1 MRSDVA
7 AESRKISPQARK
19 VLVAAGIGHFIEW
32 YDVGI
37 YGLLATFLAANFFV
51 SGDPTT
57 ALLATFAVSAV
68 GFVLRPL
75 GGLFFGPLG
84 DRIGRQRTLAI
95 VVLLTSGSTFAMGV
109 LPTYDS
115 VGILAPVLLVIARMV
130 QGFGAGGETS
140 NAVALLFE
148 YSPRTRRGFM
158 TSWMD
163 GIGFVATVAGSALAL
178 ALITVLGDDAMTGWG
193 WRIPFLIALP
203 LGLVGLYIRM
213 KLEDSPEFR
222 ELEAAGEVAESPTKE
237 AFRTGYKAM
246 LVLCGVLL
254 LKAIAHWALVS
265 FLPSFLSGDLGFST
279 SQAFAITTVTIGA
292 TAIAVPIMGA
302 VSDRIGRKPML
313 VAGSAGFV
321 VLSWPAF
328 YLMSV
333 GNVVLAIVAML
344 ILGLLIAVFDGAL
357 SAMMAE
363 QFPARI
369 RSGAMAIPYN
379 LVVAAFGGTVPYVAT
394 WLVSTTGSKL
404 SPAFY
409 VMLLSAVTLGVAITS
424 IRETAPGRASSAP
437 GADRL
442 PATAHRGADTTSNG
456 IS

>member
-1 MRSDVA
+1 MHSDA
-7 AESRKISPQARK
+7 RDESQRISLQARK

-32 YDVGI
+32 YDVGT
-37 YGLLATFLAANFFV
+37 YGLLASFLAANFFV
-51 SGDPTT
+51 SDNPTA
-57 ALLATFAVSAV
+57 ALLATFAVSAI

-115 VGILAPVLLVIARMV
+115 VGVLAPVLLVIARMV

-140 NAVALLFE
+140 NAVTLLFE

-163 GIGFVATVAGSALAL
+163 GIGFVAAVVGSGLSL
-178 ALITVLGDDAMTGWG
+178 ALITMLGSDAMTDWG

-203 LGLVGLYIRM
+203 LGVVGLYIRM
-213 KLEDSPEFR
+213 QLEDSPEFR
-222 ELEAAGEVAESPTKE
+222 EMAAAGDVAQSPTKE
-237 AFRTGYKAM
+237 AFRTGSKAM
-246 LVLCGVLL
+246 LVLCGILL

-265 FLPSFLSGDLGFST
+265 FLPNFLSGDLGFSST
-279 SQAFAITTVTIGA
+279 QAFATTTVAVGI
-292 TAIAVPIMGA
+292 TAVAVPIMGA
-302 VSDRIGRKPML
+302 VSDRVGRKPML
-313 VAGSAGFV
+313 IAGSAGFV
-321 VLSWPAF
+321 VLTWPAF
-328 YLMSV
+328 YLLSLGSMAM
-333 GNVVLAIVAML
+333 AIVAML

-357 SAMMAE
+357 SAAMAE

-379 LVVAAFGGTVPYVAT
+379 LVVSAFGGTVPYVAT
-394 WLVSTTGSKL
+394 WLVASTGNKL
-404 SPAFY
+404 APAFY
-409 VMLLSAVTLGVAITS
+409 VMLLSAVTLVVAITS
-424 IRETAPGRASSAP
+424 IRETAPRRGGSAP
-437 GADRL
+437 EAASEPSSLQRT
-442 PATAHRGADTTSNG
+442 PNG
-456 IS
+456 TL

>member
-1 MRSDVA
+1 MHNKDD
-7 AESRKISPQARK
+7 AEDQRISPQARK

-32 YDVGI
+32 YDVGT

-51 SGDPTT
+51 SDNPTA

-84 DRIGRQRTLAI
+84 DRIGRQRTLVI

-115 VGILAPVLLVIARMV
+115 VGVLAPVLLVIARML

-148 YSPRTRRGFM
+148 HSPRTRRGYM

-163 GIGFVATVAGSALAL
+163 GIGFVASVVGSALAL
-178 ALITVLGDDAMTGWG
+178 VLINVLGDGAMTDWG
-193 WRIPFLIALP
+193 WRIPFLLALP
-203 LGLVGLYIRM
+203 LGLVGLYLR
-213 KLEDSPEFR
+213 LQLTDSPEFR
-222 ELEAAGEVAESPTKE
+222 EMEAVGEVAQSPTKE
-237 AFRTGYKAM
+237 AFRTGYKPM
-246 LVLCGVLL
+246 LILCGVLL
-254 LKAIAHWALVS
+254 LKAIGHWALVS

-279 SQAFAITTVTIGA
+279 SDAFTTTTVAIGV
-292 TAIAVPIMGA
+292 TALAVPVMGA
-302 VSDRIGRKPML
+302 LSDRVGRKPML
-313 VAGSAGFV
+313 IAGSAGIV
-321 VLSWPAF
+321 VVSWPAF
-328 YLMSV
+328 YLMSL
-333 GNVVLAIVAML
+333 GNIAAAIAAML
-344 ILGLLIAVFDGAL
+344 LLGLMIAVFDGAL

-379 LVVAAFGGTVPYVAT
+379 LVVSAFGGTVPYVAT
-394 WLVSTTGSKL
+394 WLVSSTGSKL
-404 SPAFY
+404 APSFY
-409 VMLLSAVTLGVAITS
+409 VMLLAAVTLGFVVAA
-424 IRETAPGRASSAP
+424 IRETAPRRTQVAP
-437 GADRL
+437 AQHAEPIRQ
-442 PATAHRGADTTSNG
+442 P
-456 IS
+456 

>member
-1 MRSDVA
+1 MHSH
-7 AESRKISPQARK
+7 AEADSRKISPQARK

-32 YDVGI
+32 YDVGV

-51 SGDPTT
+51 SGNPTA
-57 ALLATFAVSAV
+57 ALLATFAVSAI

-115 VGILAPVLLVIARMV
+115 VGVLAPVLLVLARMV

-148 YSPRTRRGFM
+148 HSPRTRRGFM

-163 GIGFVATVAGSALAL
+163 GIGFIASVVGSALAL
-178 ALITVLGDDAMTGWG
+178 LLLNVLGNDAMNDWG
-193 WRIPFLIALP
+193 WRIPFLLALP

-213 KLEDSPEFR
+213 QLEDSPEFQ
-222 ELEAAGEVAESPTKE
+222 ELEAAGDIAKSPTRE

-265 FLPSFLSGDLGFST
+265 FLPSFLSGDLGFSST
-279 SQAFAITTVTIGA
+279 ESFTTTTVAIGV
-292 TAIAVPIMGA
+292 TAIAVPCMGA
-302 VSDRIGRKPML
+302 LSDRVGRKPML
-313 VAGSAGFV
+313 IAGSAGFV
-321 VLSWPAF
+321 VFSWPAF
-328 YLMSV
+328 YLMSR
-333 GNVVLAIVAML
+333 GSLALAITAML
-344 ILGLLIAVFDGAL
+344 LLGLLVAVFDGAL

-379 LVVAAFGGTVPYVAT
+379 LVVSAFGGSVPYVAT
-394 WLVSTTGSKL
+394 WLVASTGSRL
-404 SPAFY
+404 APAFY
-409 VMLLSAVTLGVAITS
+409 VMLLSAVTLVCVITA
-424 IRETAPGRASSAP
+424 IRETAPR
-437 GADRL
+437 RI
-442 PATAHRGADTTSNG
+442 PAEPEQTRDAEPVRQP
-456 IS
+456 

>member
-1 MRSDVA
+1 MNSHA
-7 AESRKISPQARK
+7 EAESQKITPQARK
-19 VLVAAGIGHFIEW
+19 VLVAAGVGHFIEW
-32 YDVGI
+32 YDVGV
-37 YGLLATFLAANFFV
+37 YGLLATFLASNFFV
-51 SGDPTT
+51 SGNPTA
-57 ALLATFAVSAV
+57 ALLSTFAVSAI

-115 VGILAPVLLVIARMV
+115 VGILAPVLLVLVRMV

-148 YSPRTRRGFM
+148 HSPRTRRGFM

-163 GIGFVATVAGSALAL
+163 GIGFMASVVGSALAL
-178 ALITVLGDDAMTGWG
+178 ALINVLGNDAMTGWG
-193 WRIPFLIALP
+193 WRIPFLLALP
-203 LGLVGLYIRM
+203 LGAVGLYIRV

-222 ELEAAGEVAESPTKE
+222 ELEASGGVAESPTKE
-237 AFRTGYKAM
+237 AFRTGSKAM

-279 SQAFAITTVTIGA
+279 SQAFTTTTVAIGV
-292 TAIAVPIMGA
+292 TAIAVPVMGA
-302 VSDRIGRKPML
+302 LSDRVGRKPML
-313 VAGSAGFV
+313 IAGSAGFV
-321 VLSWPAF
+321 VLTWPAF
-328 YLMSV
+328 YLMSLGSV
-333 GNVVLAIVAML
+333 ANAIIAMTV
-344 ILGLLIAVFDGAL
+344 LGLLIAVFDGAL

-379 LVVAAFGGTVPYVAT
+379 LVVSAFGGSVPYVAT
-394 WLVSTTGSKL
+394 WLVASTGSKL
-404 SPAFY
+404 APSFY
-409 VMLLSAVTLGVAITS
+409 VMLLSAVTLTFAVTS
-424 IRETAPGRASSAP
+424 IRETAPRRDRVAP
-437 GADRL
+437 EKEAE
-442 PATAHRGADTTSNG
+442 PAPQPQS
-456 IS
+456 

>member
-1 MRSDVA
+1 MHSPTEADDQ
-7 AESRKISPQARK
+7 KISPQARK

-32 YDVGI
+32 YDVGT

-51 SGDPTT
+51 SGNPTA
-57 ALLATFAVSAV
+57 ALLATFAVSAI

-115 VGILAPVLLVIARMV
+115 VGVLAPVLLVIARMV

-148 YSPRTRRGFM
+148 HSPRTRRGFM
-158 TSWMD
+158 TSSMD
-163 GIGFVATVAGSALAL
+163 GIGFIASVVGSGIAL
-178 ALITVLGDDAMTGWG
+178 ALITVLGNGAMTDWG
-193 WRIPFLIALP
+193 WRIPFLLALP
-203 LGLVGLYIRM
+203 LGLVGLYIRLQ
-213 KLEDSPEFR
+213 LEDSPEFQ
-222 ELEAAGEVAESPTKE
+222 ELEATGGVAESPTKE
-237 AFRTGYKAM
+237 AFRTGSRAM
-246 LVLCGVLL
+246 LVLCGILL

-279 SQAFAITTVTIGA
+279 SEAFTTTTVAIGV
-292 TAIAVPIMGA
+292 TAIAVPVMGA
-302 VSDRIGRKPML
+302 LSDRVGRKPML
-313 VAGSAGFV
+313 IAGSAGFV
-321 VLSWPAF
+321 VLTWPAF
-328 YLMSV
+328 YLMSL
-333 GNVVLAIVAML
+333 GSVVMAILAML

-379 LVVAAFGGTVPYVAT
+379 LVVSAFGGTVPYVAT
-394 WLVSTTGSKL
+394 WLVATTGNRLAPS
-404 SPAFY
+404 FY
-409 VMLLSAVTLGVAITS
+409 VMLLAAVTLGFAITS
-424 IRETAPGRASSAP
+424 IRETAPRRTAV
-437 GADRL
+437 
-442 PATAHRGADTTSNG
+442 ATDQDAVPTPQP
-456 IS
+456 

>member
-1 MRSDVA
+1 MH
-7 AESRKISPQARK
+7 SRTEADDQKISPQARK

-32 YDVGI
+32 YDVGT

-57 ALLATFAVSAV
+57 ALLATFAVSAI

-115 VGILAPVLLVIARMV
+115 VGVLAPVLLVAARMV

-148 YSPRTRRGFM
+148 HSPRTRRGFM
-158 TSWMD
+158 TSSMD
-163 GIGFVATVAGSALAL
+163 GIGFIASVVGSGLAL
-178 ALITVLGDDAMTGWG
+178 ALITVLGDGAMTGWG
-193 WRIPFLIALP
+193 WRIPFLLALP
-203 LGLVGLYIRM
+203 LGLVGLYIRLQ
-213 KLEDSPEFR
+213 LEDSPEFQ
-222 ELEAAGEVAESPTKE
+222 ELEATGGVAESPTKE
-237 AFRTGYKAM
+237 AFRTGSKAM
-246 LVLCGVLL
+246 LVLCGILL

-279 SQAFAITTVTIGA
+279 TEAFTTTTVAIGV
-292 TAIAVPIMGA
+292 TAIAVPVMGA
-302 VSDRIGRKPML
+302 LSDRLGRKPML
-313 VAGSAGFV
+313 IAGSAGFV
-321 VLSWPAF
+321 LLTWPAF
-328 YLMSV
+328 YLMSL
-333 GNVVLAIVAML
+333 GSVVLAVSAML

-379 LVVAAFGGTVPYVAT
+379 LVVSAFGGTVPYVAT
-394 WLVSTTGSKL
+394 WLVATTGNQLAPS
-404 SPAFY
+404 FY
-409 VMLLSAVTLGVAITS
+409 VMLLAAVTLSFAITS
-424 IRETAPGRASSAP
+424 IRETAPRRTAAAP
-437 GADRL
+437 DRD
-442 PATAHRGADTTSNG
+442 PVPTRQP
-456 IS
+456 

>member
-1 MRSDVA
+1 MHSHTEADDQ
-7 AESRKISPQARK
+7 KISPQARK

-32 YDVGI
+32 YDVGT

-51 SGDPTT
+51 SGNPTT
-57 ALLATFAVSAV
+57 ALLATFAVSAI

-115 VGILAPVLLVIARMV
+115 VGILAPVLLVVARMV

-148 YSPRTRRGFM
+148 HSPRTRRGFM
-158 TSWMD
+158 TSSMD
-163 GIGFVATVAGSALAL
+163 GIGFIASVVGSGIAL
-178 ALITVLGDDAMTGWG
+178 ALITVLGNGAMTDWG
-193 WRIPFLIALP
+193 WRIPFLLALP
-203 LGLVGLYIRM
+203 LGLVGLYIRLQ
-213 KLEDSPEFR
+213 LEDSPEFQ
-222 ELEAAGEVAESPTKE
+222 ELEATGGVAESPTKE
-237 AFRTGYKAM
+237 AFRTGSKAM

-279 SQAFAITTVTIGA
+279 TEAFTTTTVAIGV
-292 TAIAVPIMGA
+292 TAVAVPVMGA
-302 VSDRIGRKPML
+302 LSDRLGRKPML
-313 VAGSAGFV
+313 IAGSAGFV
-321 VLSWPAF
+321 LLTWPAF
-328 YLMSV
+328 YLMSLGSV
-333 GNVVLAIVAML
+333 ALAIFAML

-379 LVVAAFGGTVPYVAT
+379 LVVSAFGGTVPYVAT
-394 WLVSTTGSKL
+394 WLVATTGNQLAPS
-404 SPAFY
+404 FY
-409 VMLLSAVTLGVAITS
+409 VMLLAAVTLGFAITS
-424 IRETAPGRASSAP
+424 IRETAPRRTAAAP
-437 GADRL
+437 DRDPVL
-442 PATAHRGADTTSNG
+442 TRQP
-456 IS
+456 

>member
-1 MRSDVA
+1 MHSP
-7 AESRKISPQARK
+7 AEAEDQRITPQARK

-32 YDVGI
+32 YDVGT

-57 ALLATFAVSAV
+57 ALLATFAVSAI

-115 VGILAPVLLVIARMV
+115 VGVLAPVLLVLARMV

-148 YSPRTRRGFM
+148 HSPRTRRGFM

-163 GIGFVATVAGSALAL
+163 GIGFIASVVGSALAL
-178 ALITVLGDDAMTGWG
+178 ALITLLGNGAMTDWG
-193 WRIPFLIALP
+193 WRIPFLLALP
-203 LGLVGLYIRM
+203 LGLVGLYIRLQ
-213 KLEDSPEFR
+213 LEDSPEFR

-237 AFRTGYKAM
+237 AFRTGSKAM

-254 LKAIAHWALVS
+254 LKAIGHWALVS
-265 FLPSFLSGDLGFST
+265 FLPSFLSGDLGFS
-279 SQAFAITTVTIGA
+279 SSEAFTTTTVAIGV
-292 TAIAVPIMGA
+292 TAVAVPVMGA
-302 VSDRIGRKPML
+302 LSDRVGRKPML
-313 VAGSAGFV
+313 IGGSAGFV
-321 VLSWPAF
+321 VLTWPAF
-328 YLMSV
+328 YLMSR
-333 GNVVLAIVAML
+333 GSLVLAIIAML
-344 ILGLLIAVFDGAL
+344 LLGLLIAVFDGAL
-357 SAMMAE
+357 SATMAE

-379 LVVAAFGGTVPYVAT
+379 LVVSAFGGTVPYVAT
-394 WLVSTTGSKL
+394 WLVATTGNQLAPS
-404 SPAFY
+404 FY
-409 VMLLSAVTLGVAITS
+409 VMLLSAVTLVFAITA
-424 IRETAPGRASSAP
+424 IRETAPRRTPVAP
-437 GADRL
+437 ARDAESIRQ
-442 PATAHRGADTTSNG
+442 P
-456 IS
+456 